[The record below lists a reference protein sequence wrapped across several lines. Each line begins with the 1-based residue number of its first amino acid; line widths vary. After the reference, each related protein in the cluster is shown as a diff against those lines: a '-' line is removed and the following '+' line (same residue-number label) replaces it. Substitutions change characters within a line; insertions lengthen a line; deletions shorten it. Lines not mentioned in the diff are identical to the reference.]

1 MKNTSLISISLCVMY
16 LTLSGCVHTPEQ
28 QAVKNA
34 VDPTQIAKK
43 FFQPV
48 FPAMDCELIGQ
59 AHKDEIDEHF
69 PALYF
74 FLDTDHDRT
83 IRLQELEQAQLNA
96 SSAEQTFLFQQMD
109 TNQDGGVTPKEYTA
123 YAYSAFDLLDLNQDG
138 DLTETE
144 VDMQSFRKAA
154 QP

>member
-1 MKNTSLISISLCVMY
+1 MNNITFLLIGLSLTSLPL
-16 LTLSGCVHTPEQ
+16 LSCIHTQPQESDPV
-28 QAVKNA
+28 AVA
-34 VDPTQIAKK
+34 RK

-74 FLDTDHDRT
+74 FLDTNHDRT
-83 IRLQELEQAQLNA
+83 IRLSELEQAQSNA
-96 SSAEQTFLFQQMD
+96 SPLEKTFLFQQMD
-109 TNQDGGVTPKEYTA
+109 RNKDGGVTPAEYIA
-123 YAYSAFDLLDLNQDG
+123 YANSAFDLVDQNHDG
-138 DLTETE
+138 DLTEAE

-154 QP
+154 PQ